1 MMYSEMEMMKQPI
14 NYLWT
19 KIYNTLYAKP
29 IKSEQE
35 AKEVGEYIAHEF
47 FPDIDYSKYESA
59 KVSDYGDEYYSV
71 AYLLPPRIEK
81 LPDFVPLQEGQTR
94 EVVVPAKGGGGPWV
108 ILEKE
113 TGKII
118 LCCLQK

>member
-1 MMYSEMEMMKQPI
+1 MMYFEMEMMRQPI
-14 NYLWT
+14 NYAWT
-19 KIYNTLYAKP
+19 KMYNMLYAKP

-47 FPDIDYSKYESA
+47 FPDIDYSKYQPA
-59 KVSDYGDEYYSV
+59 KVSDYGDGYYSV
-71 AYLLPPRIEK
+71 AYLQPPRIKK
-81 LPDFVPLQEGQTR
+81 LPDFVPLKEGQTR
-94 EVVVPAKGGGGPWV
+94 EILVPVKGGGGPEV
-108 ILEKE
+108 IIEKE